1 MIRRPP
7 RSTRTETRVPYTP
20 LFRSWVTKTH
30 FTHHC
35 TTSATRCSFP
45 PSYSY
50 VCGSRGPGGECERGA
65 PGQPSVRSIAVPARR
80 ASLNWTAGRHRFYQG
95 NSCHIRMPLNAN
107 RTCPPQHPRA
117 DRWLSLDRCDSIRRR
132 RFSGAWRRVRR
143 ASSGA
148 RRDHCLGLVGPS
160 RSWLFTLRDRLATV
174 RSGGIVRRDP
184 TRSEEHTSE
193 LQSLMRISY
202 AV

>member
-1 MIRRPP
+1 MRI
-7 RSTRTETRVPYTP
+7 SDWSSDVCSSD
-20 LFRSWVTKTH
+20 L
-30 FTHHC
+30 

-95 NSCHIRMPLNAN
+95 NSCHKRMPLNAN

-117 DRWLSLDRCDSIRRR
+117 DSWLSLDRCDSIRRR
-132 RFSGAWRRVRR
+132 R
-143 ASSGA
+143 
-148 RRDHCLGLVGPS
+148 
-160 RSWLFTLRDRLATV
+160 
-174 RSGGIVRRDP
+174 
-184 TRSEEHTSE
+184 RSEEHTSE

-202 AV
+202 ADFFFKKKN